1 MKFTSLENLQYFLS
15 KLSYVSKES
24 GILNSIITSYLN
36 NFKRDVVQIV
46 STLPNPGETGVLYLV
61 PQGNNRFIE
70 YYYNNN
76 EYIQVG
82 SSVFDSAVD
91 AQLSNASK
99 NPVQNKVIL
108 NALDTKLNAS
118 QLVNALNN
126 TSSETPQSQ
135 VIYNLLNG
143 KTSSE
148 DFLSIT
154 NLDINSLFIDSLL
167 EAGKL
172 VCTGSTTWII
182 DDDGN
187 LYGCGS
193 NSDGQQ
199 GSGNTTHVLTF
210 TKRAENVKSVKTTSG
225 ATWYLTNDDSLYG
238 VGSNG
243 VENYDKT
250 AFTTTT
256 FTLKM
261 TNVDSYIID
270 DDRWVLT
277 KDGELYG
284 AGRNYYGDLGSGKS
298 GQGADDWILR
308 KRAENV
314 KSFFRGDGTTWY
326 IDNNNNLYGCGN
338 NNYNQQGL
346 DVPVKTK
353 YNAHAYTV
361 FALDHYPVWQKRA
374 SNAKTVFADREFTFY
389 LDFDGN
395 LYGCGRNNFGQL
407 GSTSSALGFIKRA
420 ENVETVKF
428 GYNSTWYLSENGDLY
443 GTGDNYHGQQGSGD
457 TTNVKTFTKR
467 AENVKDFKCST
478 YVTWYLTKNGE
489 LYGCGYNNYG
499 QQGSGDTSDVLVF
512 TKRAENVK
520 DFKCTSAETWY
531 LTKNGELYSCGENN
545 YGEHGSGELGS
556 GDTSNLVLTFTKRAE
571 NVENFVI
578 SGVTTFYLSD
588 GNLYGCGNNNYGQ
601 LGLGDTTNRTTFT
614 KTTY

>member
-61 PQGNNRFIE
+61 PQGGNRFIE

-187 LYGCGS
+187 LYGCGYNS
-193 NSDGQQ
+193 NGQQ
-199 GSGNTTHVLTF
+199 GSGDTSNVLTF
-210 TKRAENVKSVKTTSG
+210 TKRAENVKSVQAIST
-225 ATWYLTNDDSLYG
+225 ATFYLTNDDELYTAG
-238 VGSNG
+238 MNVAGK
-243 VENYDKT
+243 YD
-250 AFTTTT
+250 TTT
-256 FTLKM
+256 FILKK
-261 TNVDSYIID
+261 TNVDSYNITNNNF
-270 DDRWVLT
+270 WVLT

-284 AGRNYYGDLGSGKS
+284 AGANFYGQLGSGKN
-298 GQGADDWILR
+298 GKGTDDWILR

-314 KSFFRGDGTTWY
+314 KSFFSGGSTTWY
-326 IDNNNNLYGCGN
+326 IDNNNDLYGCGN

-346 DVPVKTK
+346 DVPVKDK
-353 YNAHAYTV
+353 NQ
-361 FALDHYPVWQKRA
+361 HYPPYAIVAADTYPYFQKRA
-374 SNAKTVFADREFTFY
+374 SNVKTVIATANY
-389 LDFDGN
+389 TLYIDFDGN
-395 LYGCGRNNFGQL
+395 LYGCGRNDNGQL
-407 GSTSSALGFIKRA
+407 GSTSSGVGFIKIAENVKTCACSGNYNETTWYLTEDGDLYGTGDNAYGQQGSGNTSTVKKFTKRA
-420 ENVETVKF
+420 ENVKDFKCSNYV
-428 GYNSTWYLSENGDLY
+428 TWYLSENGDLY
-443 GTGDNYHGQQGSGD
+443 GTGNNYHGNQGSGD
-457 TTNVKTFTKR
+457 ETN
-467 AENVKDFKCST
+467 
-478 YVTWYLTKNGE
+478 
-489 LYGCGYNNYG
+489 
-499 QQGSGDTSDVLVF
+499 
-512 TKRAENVK
+512 
-520 DFKCTSAETWY
+520 
-531 LTKNGELYSCGENN
+531 
-545 YGEHGSGELGS
+545 
-556 GDTSNLVLTFTKRAE
+556 VLTFTKRADNVRDFKCDSAETWFLTKNGDLYGAGDGSWGNQGAGSGSASRILTFTERAE
-571 NVENFVI
+571 NVENFNFTAY
-578 SGVTTFYLSD
+578 TTFYVSD
-588 GNLYGCGNNNYGQ
+588 GNLYGCGRNNYGQ
-601 LGLGDTTNRTTFT
+601 LGMGDTTDRTTFT

>member
-1 MKFTSLENLQYFLS
+1 MCFY
-15 KLSYVSKES
+15 
-24 GILNSIITSYLN
+24 
-36 NFKRDVVQIV
+36 D
-46 STLPNPGETGVLYLV
+46 
-61 PQGNNRFIE
+61 NNRFIE

-135 VIYNLLNG
+135 VLYNLLNG

-187 LYGCGS
+187 LYGCGW

-199 GSGNTTHVLTF
+199 GSGNNKNNVLTF
-210 TKRAENVKSVKTTSG
+210 TKRAENVKIVKATSG

-238 VGSNG
+238 AGSNG
-243 VENYDKT
+243 AKNYD
-250 AFTTTT
+250 TTT

-270 DDRWVLT
+270 DNRWVLT

-284 AGRNYYGDLGSGKS
+284 CGYNNYGELGSGNS
-298 GQGADDWILR
+298 GDGDGFGDWVLR

-314 KSFFRGDGTTWY
+314 KSFFTGDGTTWY
-326 IDNNNNLYGCGN
+326 IDNNNDLYGCGN

-361 FALDHYPVWQKRA
+361 FALDHYPVFQKRA

-420 ENVETVKF
+420 SNVETVKI
-428 GYNSTWYLSENGDLY
+428 GWNTTWYLTKDGELY
-443 GTGDNYHGQQGSGD
+443 GTGLNSHGQQGSGD
-457 TTNVKTFTKR
+457 TSSVKTFTKR
-467 AENVKDFKCST
+467 AENVKDFKCTSEG
-478 YVTWYLTKNGE
+478 TWYLTKNGE

-499 QQGSGDTSDVLVF
+499 QQGSGNTKDVLVF

-520 DFKCTSAETWY
+520 DFKCTSEETWY
-531 LTKNGELYSCGENN
+531 LTKNGELYSCGRNN

-556 GDTSNLVLTFTKRAE
+556 GDTSNIVLTFTKRAE

-601 LGLGDTTNRTTFT
+601 LGLGDTTDRTTFT

>member
-36 NFKRDVVQIV
+36 DFKRDVVQIV
-46 STLPNPGETGVLYLV
+46 STLPNPGETGILYLV
-61 PQGNNRFIE
+61 PQGDNRFIE

-99 NPVQNKVIL
+99 NPVQNKVIS

-135 VIYNLLNG
+135 VLYNLLNG

-187 LYGCGS
+187 LYGCGY

-210 TKRAENVKSVKTTSG
+210 TKRAENVKSVKATSST
-225 ATWYLTNDDSLYG
+225 TWYLTNDDELYAT
-238 VGSNG
+238 GSNG
-243 VENYDKT
+243 VENYDTT

-270 DDRWVLT
+270 GNRWVLT

-284 AGRNYYGDLGSGKS
+284 AGRNFYGDLGSGKS

-314 KSFFRGDGTTWY
+314 KSFFSGDGTTWY
-326 IDNNNNLYGCGN
+326 IDNNNDLYGCGN

-346 DVPVKTK
+346 DVPVKDK
-353 YNAHAYTV
+353 NHHYPAYTIV
-361 FALDHYPVWQKRA
+361 AADHYPVFQKRA

-428 GYNSTWYLSENGDLY
+428 GYNTTWYLSKNGELY
-443 GTGDNYHGQQGSGD
+443 GTGLNSHGQQGSGD
-457 TTNVKTFTKR
+457 TSSVKTFTKR
-467 AENVKDFKCST
+467 AENVKDFKC
-478 YVTWYLTKNGE
+478 
-489 LYGCGYNNYG
+489 
-499 QQGSGDTSDVLVF
+499 TS
-512 TKRAENVK
+512 E
-520 DFKCTSAETWY
+520 ETWY
-531 LTKNGELYSCGENN
+531 LTKNGDLYSCGRNN
-545 YGEHGSGELGS
+545 YGEHGSG
-556 GDTSNLVLTFTKRAE
+556 DTSNNVLTFTKRAE

-588 GNLYGCGNNNYGQ
+588 GNLYGCGYNNYGQ
-601 LGLGDTTNRTTFT
+601 LGLGDTTDRTTFT

>member
-15 KLSYVSKES
+15 KLSYISKES

-36 NFKRDVVQIV
+36 DFKRDVVQIV

-187 LYGCGS
+187 LYCCGW

-199 GSGNTTHVLTF
+199 GSGNNKNNVLTF
-210 TKRAENVKSVKTTSG
+210 TKRAENVKIVKATSG

-238 VGSNG
+238 AGSNG
-243 VENYDKT
+243 AKNYD
-250 AFTTTT
+250 TTT

-270 DDRWVLT
+270 DNRWVLT

-284 AGRNYYGDLGSGKS
+284 CGYNNYGELGSGNS
-298 GQGADDWILR
+298 GDGDGFGDWVLR

-314 KSFFRGDGTTWY
+314 KSFFTGDGTTWY
-326 IDNNNNLYGCGN
+326 IDNNNDLYGCGN

-361 FALDHYPVWQKRA
+361 FALDHYPVFQKRA

-467 AENVKDFKCST
+467 AENV
-478 YVTWYLTKNGE
+478 
-489 LYGCGYNNYG
+489 
-499 QQGSGDTSDVLVF
+499 
-512 TKRAENVK
+512 
-520 DFKCTSAETWY
+520 
-531 LTKNGELYSCGENN
+531 
-545 YGEHGSGELGS
+545 
-556 GDTSNLVLTFTKRAE
+556 
-571 NVENFVI
+571 ENFVI
-578 SGVTTFYLSD
+578 SGATTFYLSD